1 MSETNNTKQ
10 ATWIALSG
18 LFSFGFGIVSSMI
31 LSRYF
36 NKADYG
42 TYKQVIYVYGV
53 MLTVFTLGLPK
64 AYSYFLPRVDRN
76 QAKSLINKL
85 TLIFLALGAAFSIVL
100 FFGAGIFAD
109 LLKNSELRD
118 ALRLFSLVPVFTLPP
133 MGLEGILSTYRKTQ
147 FMAVYTII
155 SRTFMLCCVALPV
168 MLFGFGYKEA
178 IIGFVISSAIN
189 CIVALF
195 LKNYPLRDAG
205 KEPCP
210 VTIKEILQFSLPLLY
225 ASLWGM
231 VILNCDQFFISRYY
245 GTEVFAEFTNG
256 SMELPFVGMLLGAC
270 SAILSP
276 IFSRMSHE
284 KVDPKTEVYPLWM
297 SVFEKTAKLTYPII
311 IYCWFFADT
320 IMMFLYGA
328 KYEES
333 YIYFRIKLFTYIFTL
348 IVYAPLLINIGKVK
362 YYARVHIWA
371 ALLVVAVEYLS
382 VLTINSPYAISVI
395 SLLCQVG
402 KTIALLWAVAS
413 YFEVRIDRLF
423 PMRLIAKILLP
434 SAIFLYLERL
444 ALLHLLPNMGSAFM
458 LIVSFGIYA
467 IVYYIYSLV
476 IKMDYLSII
485 KPLLKKNAN

>member
-10 ATWIALSG
+10 AAWVALSG

-64 AYSYFLPRVDRN
+64 AYSYFLPRVDRD
-76 QAKSLINKL
+76 QAKSLIKKL
-85 TLIFLALGAAFSIVL
+85 TLLFLVLGAVFSVVL

-109 LLKNSELRD
+109 LLKNPELRD
-118 ALRLFSLVPVFTLPP
+118 ALRLFSVVPLLTLPP
-133 MGLEGILSTYRKTQ
+133 MGLEGILATYRKTQ
-147 FMAVYTII
+147 FMAVYTIV

-168 MLFGFGYKEA
+168 MLFNLGYKEA
-178 IIGFVISSAIN
+178 IIGFVIASAIN
-189 CIVALF
+189 CVVALI
-195 LKNYPLRDAG
+195 LKNYPLRGAG
-205 KEPCP
+205 NEHCP
-210 VTIKEILQFSLPLLY
+210 VTVKEIFQFSLPLLY

-231 VILNCDQFFISRYY
+231 IILNCDQFFISRYY

-256 SMELPFVGMLLGAC
+256 SMELPFVGMILSAC
-270 SAILSP
+270 ATVLSP

-284 KVDPKTEVYPLWM
+284 KVNPQKEVYPLWM

-311 IYCWFFADT
+311 VYCWFFADT
-320 IMMFLYGA
+320 IMLFLYGVQ
-328 KYEES
+328 YEMS

-371 ALLVVAVEYLS
+371 ALLVVAAEYVS

-395 SLLCQVG
+395 SLLCQIG
-402 KTIALLWAVAS
+402 KAIALLWAVAS
-413 YFEVRIDRLF
+413 YFDVRIDQLF
-423 PMRLIAKILLP
+423 PIRLIVKILIP
-434 SAIFLYLERL
+434 SAIFLYAERL
-444 ALLHLLPNMGSAFM
+444 ILLHFMPDLNSVFM
-458 LIVSFGIYA
+458 LIISFSIYA
-467 IVYYIYSLV
+467 IAYYLYSLV
-476 IKMDYLSII
+476 SKMDYLAIVR
-485 KPLLKKNAN
+485 PLLKK